1 MRSTDSQPENF
12 NDARIQTFNCIFFL
26 HSTFFQR
33 VKSNHLL
40 GCMMQIKACKNQIG
54 TSSSSWVPIRKI
66 SHRDSEEKV
75 GNSRLKIDFEVHHSV
90 WKSLKNFVL
99 LKLTCLVTLLPQTL
113 KAFQKLVKLSF
124 LGIFDE
130 LLSPQ
135 NVNVASMSF
144 HSSML
149 SNFLASISWRQSI
162 HLFWRHCPLQVLVI
176 RNRTFEEEIVDVVA
190 QLANLTRPK
199 IGQKS

>member
-75 GNSRLKIDFEVHHSV
+75 GNLKLKIDFEEHRC
-90 WKSLKNFVL
+90 LKI
-99 LKLTCLVTLLPQTL
+99 TQLLPQTL

-124 LGIFDE
+124 LGIFEE

-135 NVNVASMSF
+135 NVNVASISF
-144 HSSML
+144 HSWML
-149 SNFLASISWRQSI
+149 SNFLASIRI
-162 HLFWRHCPLQVLVI
+162 HLFWRHCP
-176 RNRTFEEEIVDVVA
+176 VVHSTSSA
-190 QLANLTRPK
+190 RYPEQNFWGGNCWCGWALLANLTRPK